1 MKNINYSEVVNLV
14 EKDIELNG
22 PADRFSVFCLLIAK
36 YGEIDSAAIMIVN
49 KLYCDGFIKK

>member
-1 MKNINYSEVVNLV
+1 MKQINYSEIVNLV
-14 EKDIELNG
+14 KKDIELNG

-49 KLYCDGFIKK
+49 KLYSDGFITK